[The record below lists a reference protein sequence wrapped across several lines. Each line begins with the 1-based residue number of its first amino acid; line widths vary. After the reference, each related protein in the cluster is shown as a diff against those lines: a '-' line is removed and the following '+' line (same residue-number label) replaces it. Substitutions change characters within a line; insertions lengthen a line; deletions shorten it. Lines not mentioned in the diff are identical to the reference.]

1 MLPLAVLATEVNEG
15 HRFGRMMGDFCIW
28 LKYMEI
34 FRNTDGKDPS
44 PVDVVVYPRIY
55 RVLYIPG
62 GAGFLP
68 TVSHEIQDAG
78 SSPPG

>member
-1 MLPLAVLATEVNEG
+1 MQL
-15 HRFGRMMGDFCIW
+15 FCQHSNCFFFLLGSPIPHSNFQSVA
-28 LKYMEI
+28 I

-55 RVLYIPG
+55 RGLYIPG

>member
-1 MLPLAVLATEVNEG
+1 
-15 HRFGRMMGDFCIW
+15 MMGGFCIW

-55 RVLYIPG
+55 RGLYIPG